1 MKLSDANRLTGLV
14 AATHTPFH
22 VDGSLNLDIVEKQ
35 AAHLLANG
43 VQIAFIGGTTGESHS
58 LSLEERHALAQRWME
73 VARGSKLRVVVHVG
87 SNCLADAAAL
97 AAQAQELGAAAISA
111 LAPSYFKPRSVA
123 VLVDCCT
130 QIAAAAPETPFYFY
144 DIPSLTG
151 VNLPM
156 PEFLAEARARIPNL
170 AGLKF
175 TNPDLM
181 TFQLCLNADGGAF
194 DCPWGTDEALLAALA
209 VGARGAVGSTYNFAA
224 PIYHRLMAAFAKGDM
239 AAAREEQV
247 RSVRLVQLLGGY
259 GFMGA
264 AKAVMKMLD
273 VDVGP
278 ARLPNT
284 SLNPTQMRKVEQ
296 ELREMGFFDWIQT
309 AKSSAK

>member
-14 AATHTPFH
+14 AAAHTPFH
-22 VDGSLNLDIVEKQ
+22 TDGSLNLAIVERH
-35 AAHLLANG
+35 AAHLLAND
-43 VQIAFIGGTTGESHS
+43 VQIVFIGGTTGESHS
-58 LSLEERHALAQRWME
+58 LSLDERRALARRWCE

-87 SNCLADAAAL
+87 ANCLADAATL
-97 AAQAQELGAAAISA
+97 AGQAQELGADAISA
-111 LAPSYFKPRSVA
+111 LSPSYFKPYSVS
-123 VLVDCCT
+123 VLVDCCA
-130 QIAAAAPETPFYFY
+130 QIATAAPKTPFYFY

-156 PEFLAEARARIPNL
+156 PEFLSQARARVPNL

-181 TFQLCLNADGGAF
+181 AYQLCLSAEGGAF

-224 PIYHRLMAAFAKGDM
+224 PVYHRLIAAFAKGET
-239 AAAREEQV
+239 AVAREEQA
-247 RSVRLVQLLGGY
+247 RSVKLVQLLRRY

-264 AKAVMKMLD
+264 AKTTMKLLGLD
-273 VDVGP
+273 LGP
-278 ARLPNT
+278 PRLPNT
-284 SLNPTQMRKVEQ
+284 SLNTAQSGTLEQ
-296 ELREMGFFDWIQT
+296 ELHRIGFFDWIRGVDSP
-309 AKSSAK
+309 KK

>member
-1 MKLSDANRLTGLV
+1 VKLSDANRLTGLV

-22 VDGSLNLDIVEKQ
+22 ADSSLNLDIVEKL

-58 LSLEERHALAQRWME
+58 LSLEERRLLAQRWCE
-73 VARGSKLRVVVHVG
+73 IARGSKLRVVVHVG

-111 LAPSYFKPRSVA
+111 LAPSYFKPNSVT
-123 VLVDCCT
+123 VLVDCCA

-156 PEFLAEARARIPNL
+156 PEFLTEARPRIPNL
-170 AGLKF
+170 AGLKL

-181 TFQLCLNADGGAF
+181 AYQLCLNADGGAF

-224 PIYHRLMAAFAKGDM
+224 PIYHRLIAAFANGDL
-239 AAAREEQV
+239 AAAREEQI
-247 RSVRLVQLLGGY
+247 RGMRLVRLLGRY
-259 GFMGA
+259 DFMGA
-264 AKAVMKMLD
+264 AKALMRMLG

-278 ARLPNT
+278 PRLPNA
-284 SLNPTQMRKVEQ
+284 SLSPRRMGQLEQ
-296 ELREMGFFDWIQT
+296 ELREMGFFDWIR
-309 AKSSAK
+309 AADFSVK